1 MRFIPMEVEGAWIVQ
16 PERLE
21 DERGWFARAF
31 CSAEFKAHGLETRWV
46 QANVSLSR
54 SAYTLR
60 GLHYQKPPH
69 EEAKLVRCLRGRLW
83 DVVADL
89 RPGSPTFGRWAAVEL
104 TPDNLQWVYVPK
116 GCAHGFLTLEPDSEA
131 FYLVSSAYAPQA
143 EAGVRWDDPLFSIQ
157 WPAEPRVLSVKDQS
171 WPRFQSA

>member
-1 MRFIPMEVEGAWIVQ
+1 MRFIPMEVDGAWIIE

-31 CSAEFKAHGLETRWV
+31 CSAEFEARGLETRWV
-46 QANVSLSR
+46 QANMSLSR

-60 GLHYQKPPH
+60 GLHYQMPPH

-89 RPGSPTFGRWAAVEL
+89 RPGSPTFGRWAAAEL
-104 TPDNLQWVYVPK
+104 TPANLRWVYIPK
-116 GCAHGFLTLEPDSEA
+116 GCAHGFLTLEENSEA
-131 FYLVSSAYAPQA
+131 FYLVSCAYAPQA
-143 EAGVRWDDPLFSIQ
+143 EAGVRWDDPLFSIR
-157 WPAEPRVLSVKDQS
+157 WPAEPRVLSAKDLS

>member
-1 MRFIPMEVEGAWIVQ
+1 MRFIPMEVDGAWVII

-31 CSAEFKAHGLETRWV
+31 CSAEFEAQGLETRWV
-46 QANVSLSR
+46 QANMSLSR

-69 EEAKLVRCLRGRLW
+69 EEAKLVRCVRGRLW

-89 RPGSPTFGRWAAVEL
+89 RPGSPTFGRWAAAEL

-116 GCAHGFLTLEPDSEA
+116 GCAHGFLSLEPDSEA
-131 FYLVSSAYAPQA
+131 FYLVSCAYCPQA
-143 EAGVRWDDPLFSIQ
+143 EAGVRWDDPLFSIR
-157 WPAEPRVLSVKDQS
+157 WPAEPRVMSAKDRS
-171 WPRFQSA
+171 WPRFQGA